1 MIYNQIVVQSKSE
14 FPHGNNTKILFGL
27 YEQSVLRDYV
37 RQMTRVGNEKAIK
50 SATYSTMGDTVI
62 TTYKSAAGTSEIKI
76 TTASNPVEATTSARA
91 SFKWS
96 TTRHLNFCKNSLQV
110 QQVPVKLKL
119 QLHPTQ
125 LKLQHLLEQV
135 LSGALLGI

>member
-1 MIYNQIVVQSKSE
+1 QSKSE

-62 TTYKSAAGTSEIKI
+62 TTYKSEI
-76 TTASNPVEATTSARA
+76 
-91 SFKWS
+91 
-96 TTRHLNFCKNSLQV
+96 
-110 QQVPVKLKL
+110 
-119 QLHPTQ
+119 
-125 LKLQHLLEQV
+125 
-135 LSGALLGI
+135 